1 MGQVE
6 NLETPSLSVAIRTL
20 LLSGYEIENNHR
32 QPTHTE
38 ILCRAPLLSVSVPL
52 LIAVTEED
60 ELQEHVMQ
68 MLLRV
73 SENSARSLIVVSAAG
88 GRNQLTWRDFLDAF
102 GGAVPSWRALTPE
115 FLAQLGIA
123 AGNALPEGYTGEA
136 WRLFEILVADGL
148 EFCFGRKVR
157 RLGAVRRG
165 SKVSDML
172 SSLPDGNILVV
183 DAKATST
190 SFDAAV
196 HNLRP
201 LAEYTAAQRQRQRG
215 YSEVFAA
222 LIVSNEFDQDAS
234 ALLSIS
240 REFLSTVG
248 VPACFMTARTL
259 GEIVADLRER
269 PHLRAGIKWKK
280 LFSGGLVTLK
290 EYESEVELLLAERY

>member
-1 MGQVE
+1 MGQAE
-6 NLETPSLSVAIRTL
+6 NLEAPSLSVAIRTL

-38 ILCRAPLLSVSVPL
+38 ILCKAPLLSVTVPL

-60 ELQEHVMQ
+60 ELPEHVAQ

-73 SENSARSLIVVSAAG
+73 TRDNARSLIMVSAG
-88 GRNQLTWRDFLDAF
+88 GGKNQLSWRDFLDAF

-115 FLAQLGIA
+115 FLTQLGIA
-123 AGNALPEGYTGEA
+123 ARNKLPRGSGGEA

-148 EFCFGRKVR
+148 EFCFGRKVL

-172 SSLPDGNILVV
+172 AALPDGSILVV

-190 SFDAAV
+190 SFDGAV

-201 LAEYTAAQRQRQRG
+201 LAEYTAGQRQRQRG

-222 LIVSNEFDQDAS
+222 LIVSNAFDQDAS

-240 REFLSTVG
+240 REFLATSG
-248 VPACFMTARTL
+248 VPACFLTAKTFA
-259 GEIVADLRER
+259 EIVADLRGR
-269 PHLRAGIKWKK
+269 PHIRAGLKWKK
-280 LFSGGLVTLK
+280 LFAGGLVTFK
-290 EYESEVELLLAERY
+290 EYRSEVELLLAERY